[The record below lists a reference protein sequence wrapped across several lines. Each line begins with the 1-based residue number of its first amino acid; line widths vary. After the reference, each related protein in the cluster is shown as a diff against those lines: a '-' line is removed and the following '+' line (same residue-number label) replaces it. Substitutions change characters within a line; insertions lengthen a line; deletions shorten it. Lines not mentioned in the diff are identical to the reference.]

1 MQEIRREDQ
10 PACFECSR
18 GNAPLKML
26 ETQPIRISI
35 ALVTR
40 NRPESLRRTL
50 KSLRRQTTQPWEIVL
65 SDDSDDAFK
74 AEVKA
79 IAESFDCRYVEGP
92 RRGLY
97 ANRNH
102 SALACAG
109 THVRTMDDDHEFPAG
124 HLSAVSDAVSSSPD
138 SIWVIPE
145 KTKVDNF
152 HALQLPS
159 QLGPSGYG
167 YPPSDPGDCWS
178 IADGCT
184 VYPADIFHSGILM
197 MEKWPFGQAYLEF
210 GARLRFMHGRR
221 CRLVNGTHVIHHFEP
236 GLRQTHHRR
245 IEGASAVYAALAFS
259 WRYHPRL
266 SNQLATLLRLALFLL
281 KRGWV
286 GWQSIR
292 WGAKV
297 YFRNHDRPAFG
308 SGDKRPCTASLRP

>member
-1 MQEIRREDQ
+1 MRET
-10 PACFECSR
+10 E
-18 GNAPLKML
+18 
-26 ETQPIRISI
+26 PIRISV

-40 NRPESLRRTL
+40 NRPESLRRAL
-50 KSLRRQTTQPWEIVL
+50 KSLRAQTSQPWEIVL

-74 AEVKA
+74 AEMEVT
-79 IAESFDCRYVEGP
+79 AESFDCRYIKGP

-102 SALACAG
+102 AGMACTG

-124 HLSAVSDAVSSSPD
+124 HLSAVSDALSSSTN

-152 HALQLPS
+152 RVTHLPS

-167 YPPSDPGDCWS
+167 YPPLEPDDCWA

-184 VYPADIFHSGILM
+184 VYPADIFQSGILM
-197 MEKWPFGQAYLEF
+197 MEEWPFGQAYLEF
-210 GARLRFMHGRR
+210 GARLRFLHGRR

-236 GLRQTHHRR
+236 GLRRAHHRR

-259 WRYHPRL
+259 WSYQPRL
-266 SNQLATLLRLALFLL
+266 ANQVATLSRLAVFLL

-286 GWQSIR
+286 GWQSIL
-292 WGAKV
+292 WGSKV
-297 YFRNHDRPAFG
+297 FFENRDRPAKRR
-308 SGDKRPCTASLRP
+308 GDPRTCSSSLRP